1 MKFLHIVGA
10 RPHFVKLAPLV
21 KEMERSNLEFDIC
34 HTGQHYDD
42 SMSSN
47 FFTELG
53 IEPPKFKFDNNNK
66 PYPKMISDMI
76 SDISSVINDYT
87 DVIVYGDT
95 ITTMAGALSSTFGG
109 KKLHHIEAGI
119 RCDNFNMPEEKIRRI
134 VDEVSNY
141 LYCLT
146 ETDMDN
152 LSQVGGTV
160 YVVGDLMYE
169 NFLYQDIEDIDKSGY
184 IFVTIHRE
192 ENTRKKQLTSI
203 VEQLNELSLS
213 RDIIFPVHPR
223 TLSCMER
230 YGLKLNFE
238 HLDAISYGE
247 VLSYIKH
254 CDCVVSDSGGVPKE
268 AYWLGKKSVVIMES
282 VVYPQLVEEK
292 CSVRSDYDNI
302 LESVEKLSKLPEIDN
317 FNLFGDGKT
326 SKRIVEILNG

>member
-268 AYWLGKKSVVIMES
+268 AYWLGKKSVVIMEN

>member
-1 MKFLHIVGA
+1 VKFLHVVGA

-21 KEMERSNLEFDIC
+21 KEMERNNLEFDIC

-53 IEPPKFKFDNNNK
+53 IEPPKFQFNNNNTS
-66 PYPKMISDMI
+66 YLTMISDMI
-76 SDISSVINDYT
+76 SDISMVLDDYT

-95 ITTMAGALSSTFGG
+95 ITTLAGALSAVFGE
-109 KKLHHIEAGI
+109 KKLHHIEAGV
-119 RCDNFNMPEEKIRRI
+119 RCKNLDMPEEKIRRL
-134 VDEVSNY
+134 VDEASNY

-146 ETDMDN
+146 DTDMDN
-152 LSQVGGTV
+152 LSHVGGTV
-160 YVVGDLMYE
+160 YSVGDLMYE
-169 NFLYQDIEDIDKSGY
+169 NFLSQDIEDIDKSGY
-184 IFVTIHRE
+184 VFVTIHRE

-213 RDIIFPVHPR
+213 REIVFPVHPR

-254 CDCVVSDSGGVPKE
+254 CDYVVSDSGGVPKE
-268 AYWLGKKSVVIMES
+268 AYWLGKKSVV
-282 VVYPQLVEEK
+282 VLDGLVYPILEHEK
-292 CSVRSDYDNI
+292 YSVRSDYNNI
-302 LESVEKLSKLPEIDN
+302 LESLEKLEQLPEIDN

-326 SKRIVEILNG
+326 SKRIVEILSG

>member
-1 MKFLHIVGA
+1 MKFLHVVGA

-53 IEPPKFKFDNNNK
+53 IEPPKFQFNNNNTS
-66 PYPKMISDMI
+66 YLTMISDMI
-76 SDISSVINDYT
+76 SDISMVLDDYT

-95 ITTMAGALSSTFGG
+95 ITTLAGALSAVFGE
-109 KKLHHIEAGI
+109 KKLHHIEAGV
-119 RCDNFNMPEEKIRRI
+119 RCKNLDMPEEKIRRL
-134 VDEVSNY
+134 VDEASNY

-146 ETDMDN
+146 DTDMDN
-152 LSQVGGTV
+152 LSHVGGTV
-160 YVVGDLMYE
+160 YSVGDLMYE
-169 NFLYQDIEDIDKSGY
+169 NFLSQDIEDIDKSGY
-184 IFVTIHRE
+184 VFVTIHRE

-213 RDIIFPVHPR
+213 REIVFPVHPR

-254 CDCVVSDSGGVPKE
+254 CDYVVSDSGGVPKE

-302 LESVEKLSKLPEIDN
+302 LENIEKLEELPEIDD
-317 FNLFGDGKT
+317 FNLFGNGKT
-326 SKRIVEILNG
+326 SKRIVEILSG

>member
-1 MKFLHIVGA
+1 VKFLHVVGA

-21 KEMERSNLEFDIC
+21 KEMERSNLESDIC

-53 IEPPKFKFDNNNK
+53 IEPPKFQFNNNNTS
-66 PYPKMISDMI
+66 YLTMISDMI
-76 SDISSVINDYT
+76 SDISMVLDDYT

-95 ITTMAGALSSTFGG
+95 ITTLAGALSAVFGE
-109 KKLHHIEAGI
+109 KKLHHIEAGV
-119 RCDNFNMPEEKIRRI
+119 RCKNLDMPEEKIRRL
-134 VDEVSNY
+134 VDEASNY

-146 ETDMDN
+146 DTDMDN
-152 LSQVGGTV
+152 LSHVGGTV
-160 YVVGDLMYE
+160 YSVGDLMYE
-169 NFLYQDIEDIDKSGY
+169 NFLSQDIEDIDKSGY
-184 IFVTIHRE
+184 VFVTIHRE

-213 RDIIFPVHPR
+213 REIVFPVHPR

-254 CDCVVSDSGGVPKE
+254 CDYVVSDSGGVPKE
-268 AYWLGKKSVVIMES
+268 AYWLGKKSVV
-282 VVYPQLVEEK
+282 VLDGLVYPILEHEK
-292 CSVRSDYDNI
+292 YSVRSDYNNI
-302 LESVEKLSKLPEIDN
+302 LESLEKLEQLPEIDN